1 MKRDI
6 MKVSMGIAVVMVL
19 ALFLSGNAFSE
30 EKASLGESV
39 TITGTVAA
47 GSQIIDQDGQTYM
60 LGETD
65 KAQALSAL
73 IGTKVELKGTVLEK
87 TGGKEISV
95 TDYKVLTE

>member
-1 MKRDI
+1 MKKDI
-6 MKVSMGIAVVMVL
+6 MKVSLGIAVVMIL

-30 EKASLGESV
+30 EKSCLGESM
-39 TITGTVAA
+39 TITGTIAA
-47 GSQIIDQDGQTYM
+47 DSQIIDQDGQIYM

-73 IGTKVELKGTVLEK
+73 VGTKVELKGTVLEK
-87 TGGKEISV
+87 MGGKEISV

>member
-30 EKASLGESV
+30 EKACLDESM
-39 TITGTVAA
+39 TITGTVGAD
-47 GSQIIDQDGQTYM
+47 SQIIDQDGQTYM

-73 IGTKVELKGTVLEK
+73 VGAKVELKGTVLEK
-87 TGGKEISV
+87 MGGKEISV

>member
-6 MKVSMGIAVVMVL
+6 MKVSLGIAVLVL
-19 ALFLSGNAFSE
+19 ALFISGNAFSE
-30 EKASLGESV
+30 EKVSLEESV

-47 GSQIIDQDGQTYM
+47 GSQIIGQDGQTYM

-73 IGTKVELKGTVLEK
+73 VGTKVQLKGTVLEK
-87 TGGKEISV
+87 EGSKEISV
-95 TDYKVLTE
+95 TEYLVLTE